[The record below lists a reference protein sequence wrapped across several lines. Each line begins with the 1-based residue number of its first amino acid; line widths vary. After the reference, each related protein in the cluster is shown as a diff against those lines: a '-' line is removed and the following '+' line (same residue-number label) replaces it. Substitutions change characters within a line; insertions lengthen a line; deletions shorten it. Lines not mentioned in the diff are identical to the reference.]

1 MKMKKILTALLSL
14 SLLASMA
21 VSPASYAEELTGTV
35 IYVAVDGND
44 TNAGTVDAPL
54 ATMKGA
60 RDKIREIK
68 KSGMPENGI
77 TVAFRGGSY
86 KWTET
91 LDFTAEELV
100 EIDEILKL

>member
-1 MKMKKILTALLSL
+1 MKKLLAALLSL

-44 TNAGTVDAPL
+44 QNAGTEDAPL

-60 RDKIREIK
+60 RDKIREI
-68 KSGMPENGI
+68 
-77 TVAFRGGSY
+77 
-86 KWTET
+86 
-91 LDFTAEELV
+91 
-100 EIDEILKL
+100 